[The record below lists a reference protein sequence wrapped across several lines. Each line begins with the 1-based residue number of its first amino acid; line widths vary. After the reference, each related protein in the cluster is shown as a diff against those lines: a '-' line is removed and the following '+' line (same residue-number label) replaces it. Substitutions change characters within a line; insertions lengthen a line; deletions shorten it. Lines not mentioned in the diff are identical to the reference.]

1 MYSTPSPFL
10 SKYTGLVFC
19 RFGPRFPSIT
29 SAYDRELR
37 KLAAETGKELGM
49 EDFIQ
54 TGVYFY
60 LSGPSYE
67 TAAECKMIRSWGGDS
82 VGMSTAPEVVVAR
95 HCGMKILGTLLVY
108 YVCEWIDLLNSR
120 DCYENLW
127 LGGNNYTWEF
137 NLCKKISFILF
148 LWLFSSAIKT
158 TIQYLIAWVLINNN
172 ASYIQ

>member
-1 MYSTPSPFL
+1 MVHLIL
-10 SKYTGLVFC
+10 SCTALIC

-108 YVCEWIDLLNSR
+108 YVCEWM
-120 DCYENLW
+120 NL
-127 LGGNNYTWEF
+127 
-137 NLCKKISFILF
+137 
-148 LWLFSSAIKT
+148 LFSLQVFNSANFIICLNT
-158 TIQYLIAWVLINNN
+158 YTYVTLTDEEFHMFLFFLRILPDY
-172 ASYIQ
+172 